1 MSATNMF
8 RFTREYH
15 DAKREW
21 MEQLPGPPDMDLEG
35 DITIGKLNF
44 LEDLDKA
51 SVGKLGVL
59 FSLSNV
65 YYQSYEIGD
74 ALIGHVKLLVPHYGL
89 LVTAFDDLQG
99 MISGGYCLTKTLD
112 MELLPG
118 FTLDQQDYTFRCTI
132 DRKETSERYE
142 ATTRLELFAGDGE
155 GRGRGALVARSNAVF
170 VRTQAVLQSIRAQMD
185 EHNQKDAWER
195 TAPLR
200 VSGEHANDPTMS
212 FMVNLPRP
220 TTVCAVPSWWGEE
233 ARPTRQ
239 AQPHVFEGRI
249 ELYNVELHSNGVR
262 AVALPLLSSEG
273 APGLFHGGAAGA
285 ICIEVLRNLLP
296 GLLLKDFQ
304 VRFRRPIPL
313 LVEFVVEWTRSP
325 QRSGEW
331 IGQLLDLQRRV
342 MQEVVVREQGAF
354 ANTREFHTA
363 RKAWIKALPSFPSH
377 AESELAPDAP
387 SMFVNDMDQVFNG
400 KAGVAFPFG
409 TCMYHFRTVAQ
420 SPDTLV
426 AYTRLSVATFGSLF
440 VVLDDLQAIASGG
453 HCLTKTIQM
462 QVLPGFEFS
471 PTIDYSIVVVTRTKV
486 LPGNKGK
493 DLITTLECRNPRG
506 ELVVVSNAVFFT
518 SDSIMAVLNNQVSQ
532 DMAVLWKRLETLRLT
547 GEHPSDPTMSFLLT
561 MPRPVLQDV
570 PAWWEAGAAR
580 REPKHSASQFA
591 GRIEVYSVE
600 CLGQQQGVRAV
611 VLPRL
616 TSEGAP
622 SLVHGGATASACI
635 EVLANLVPNLQVA
648 KMEVKF
654 KRRIAVE
661 TKLVVEIAS
670 SGVGQWAVQI
680 LDWDRVVLQELAIYE
695 QAKVKL

>member
-1 MSATNMF
+1 MF

-15 DAKREW
+15 DARREW
-21 MEQLPGPPDMDLEG
+21 MDQLPGPPTTDLEG
-35 DITIGKLNF
+35 DITMGKLNF
-44 LEDLDKA
+44 LEDLDKV
-51 SVGKLGVL
+51 SIGKLGIM

-74 ALIGHVKLLVPHYGL
+74 ALIGHVKLLVPHYGS

-112 MELLPG
+112 MELFPE
-118 FTLDQQDYTFRCTI
+118 FTLDQQDYTFRCMI
-132 DRKETSERYE
+132 DKKETSERYE
-142 ATTRLELFAGDGE
+142 ATTRLELFSGE
-155 GRGRGALVARSNAVF
+155 EGGTLVARSNAVF
-170 VRTQAVLQSIRAQMD
+170 VRTQAVLQGIRVKMEA
-185 EHNQKDAWER
+185 HNEKGAWER
-195 TAPLR
+195 IAPLR
-200 VSGEHANDPTMS
+200 ISGEHANDPTMS

-220 TTVCAVPSWWGEE
+220 NTCPIPSWWGN
-233 ARPTRQ
+233 ALSMRQ

-249 ELYNVELHSNGVR
+249 ELYNVNLHENGVR
-262 AVALPLLSSEG
+262 AVVLPLLSSEG

-296 GLLLKDFQ
+296 GLWLKDFQ
-304 VRFRRPIPL
+304 VRFRRPIQL

-325 QRSGEW
+325 QQQPGEW
-331 IGQLLDLQRRV
+331 IGQLLDLQRNV
-342 MQEVVVREQGAF
+342 LQEVVVHEHHPFGAF
-354 ANTREFHTA
+354 TNTREFHTA
-363 RKAWIKALPSFPSH
+363 RKAWVKALPSFPSH
-377 AESELAPDAP
+377 AESELDPSAP

-409 TCMYHFRTVAQ
+409 TCMYHFRTVTQ
-420 SPDTLV
+420 SPETMV
-426 AYTRLSVATFGSLF
+426 AFTRLSVANFGSLF

-453 HCLTKTIQM
+453 HCLTKTIQV

-471 PTIDYSIVVVTRTKV
+471 PAVDYSIVVITQTNV
-486 LPGNKGK
+486 LPGNKGM
-493 DLITTLECRNPRG
+493 DLITKLECRNPRG
-506 ELVVVSNAVFFT
+506 ELVAVSNAVFFT
-518 SDSIMAVLNNQVSQ
+518 SDSILAVLNNQVNQ
-532 DMAVLWKRLETLRLT
+532 DMGVLWKRLEMLRLA
-547 GEHPSDPTMSFLLT
+547 GEHPNDPTMSFLLT

-570 PAWWEAGAAR
+570 PTWWDAGVAR
-580 REPKHSASQFA
+580 HEPKHSAAQFP
-591 GRIEVYSVE
+591 GRIEVYNVE
-600 CLGQQQGVRAV
+600 FIGQRGVRAV

-622 SLVHGGATASACI
+622 SLVHGGATASACV

-661 TKLVVEIAS
+661 TKLVVEITNA
-670 SGVGQWAVQI
+670 GIGQWAAQI
-680 LDWDRVVLQELAIYE
+680 LDWDRVVLQELVIYE